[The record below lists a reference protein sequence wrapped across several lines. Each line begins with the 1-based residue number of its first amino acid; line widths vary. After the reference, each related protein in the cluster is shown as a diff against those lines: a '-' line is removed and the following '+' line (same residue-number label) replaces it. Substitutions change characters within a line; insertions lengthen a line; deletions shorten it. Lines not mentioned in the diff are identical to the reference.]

1 MPDRCELVLL
11 MTDTTAP
18 RLLVIDGYTEA
29 AREQLQ
35 SAGASVAADLY
46 VGMLE
51 RCAPN
56 GIECDVIFPA
66 DLGASLPVGEAIRDY
81 DGVAWTGCSSCV
93 FSGEP
98 DVAEQ
103 IEFARECFRRGV
115 PAFGSCW
122 AAQIAVVAAGGEV
135 ALHPNGREMGIARG
149 ITLTDEGRAHPLYEG
164 KPAVFDALTSHD
176 DEVTVLPTG
185 AVRLAGN
192 DFTRMQSVVVKHEGA
207 EFWGLQYH
215 PEYDLHEMA
224 RLMFC
229 RLEKLVKLNFFEDEP
244 AGLAH
249 IDQLEALHADPSRT
263 DIATALGLKADV
275 MDESLRTVEVRN
287 WINHLVLPGMR
298 R

>member
-1 MPDRCELVLL
+1 MV
-11 MTDTTAP
+11 DTTAL
-18 RLLVIDGYTEA
+18 RILIIDGYTKA

-35 SAGASVAADLY
+35 SGGASLAADLY
-46 VGMLE
+46 VKMLQ
-51 RCAPN
+51 RCAPT
-56 GIECDVIFPA
+56 GVECDVIFPA
-66 DLGASLPVGEAIRDY
+66 DSGVSLPVGETIQDY

-103 IEFARECFRRGV
+103 IEFARECYRRGV

-135 ALHPNGREMGIARG
+135 ALNPNGREMGIARG

-164 KPAVFDALTSHD
+164 KPAVFDAFTSHD
-176 DEVTVLPTG
+176 DEVTVLPEG
-185 AVRLAGN
+185 ATRLSGN
-192 DFTRMQSVVVKHEGA
+192 DFTRVQSVVVKHEGT

-229 RLEKLVKLNFFEDEP
+229 RIEKLVRLGFFADEA

-249 IDQLEALHADPSRT
+249 IDQLEALHADPTRE
-263 DIATALGLKADV
+263 DIATAVGLKADV
-275 MDESLRTVEVRN
+275 MDDSLRTIEVQN
-287 WINHLVLPGMR
+287 WINHHLLPSKR

>member
-1 MPDRCELVLL
+1 
-11 MTDTTAP
+11 MTDMTAP
-18 RLLVIDGYTEA
+18 RILIIDGYTKA

-35 SAGASVAADLY
+35 SGGASLAADLY
-46 VGMLE
+46 VRMLQ
-51 RCAPN
+51 RSTPA
-56 GIECDVIFPA
+56 GVECDVIFPA
-66 DLGASLPVGEAIRDY
+66 DPGASLPVGAAIRDY

-122 AAQIAVVAAGGEV
+122 AAQIAVVAVGGEV
-135 ALHPNGREMGIARG
+135 ALNPNGREMGIARE

-164 KPAVFDALTSHD
+164 KPAVFDAFTSHD
-176 DEVTVLPTG
+176 DEVTVLPDG
-185 AVRLAGN
+185 AARLAGN
-192 DFTRMQSVVVKHEGA
+192 DFTRVQSVVVKHDGT

-215 PEYDLHEMA
+215 PEYNLHEMA

-249 IDQLEALHADPSRT
+249 IDQLEALHADSSRT
-263 DIATALGLKADV
+263 DIASALGLKADV
-275 MDESLRTVEVRN
+275 MDKSPRTVEVRN
-287 WINHLVLPGMR
+287 WINHLVLPNMR

>member
-1 MPDRCELVLL
+1 MV
-11 MTDTTAP
+11 DTTAL
-18 RLLVIDGYTEA
+18 RILIIDGYTKV

-35 SAGASVAADLY
+35 SGGASLAADLY
-46 VGMLE
+46 VKMLQ
-51 RCAPN
+51 RCAPT
-56 GIECDVIFPA
+56 GVECDVIFPA
-66 DLGASLPVGEAIRDY
+66 DSGVSLPVGETIQDY
-81 DGVAWTGCSSCV
+81 DGVTWTGCSSCV

-103 IEFARECFRRGV
+103 IEFARECYRRGV

-135 ALHPNGREMGIARG
+135 ALNPNGREMGIARG

-164 KPAVFDALTSHD
+164 KPAVFDAFTSHD
-176 DEVTVLPTG
+176 DEVTLLPEG
-185 AVRLAGN
+185 ATRLSGN
-192 DFTRMQSVVVKHEGA
+192 DFTRVQSVVVKHEGT

-229 RLEKLVKLNFFEDEP
+229 RIEKLVRLGFFADEA

-249 IDQLEALHADPSRT
+249 IDQLEALHADPTRE

-275 MDESLRTVEVRN
+275 MDDSLRTIEVQN
-287 WINHLVLPGMR
+287 WINHHLLPSKR

>member
-1 MPDRCELVLL
+1 MV
-11 MTDTTAP
+11 DTTAL
-18 RLLVIDGYTEA
+18 RILIIDGYTKV

-35 SAGASVAADLY
+35 SGGASLAADLY
-46 VGMLE
+46 VKMLQ
-51 RCAPN
+51 RCAPT
-56 GIECDVIFPA
+56 GVECDVIFPA
-66 DLGASLPVGEAIRDY
+66 DSGVSLPVGETIQDY

-103 IEFARECFRRGV
+103 IEFARECYRRGV

-135 ALHPNGREMGIARG
+135 ALNPNGREMGIARG

-164 KPAVFDALTSHD
+164 KPAVFDAFTSHD
-176 DEVTVLPTG
+176 DEVTVLPEG
-185 AVRLAGN
+185 ATRLSGN
-192 DFTRMQSVVVKHEGA
+192 DFTRVQSVVVKHEGT

-229 RLEKLVKLNFFEDEP
+229 RIEKLVRLGFFADEA

-249 IDQLEALHADPSRT
+249 IDQLEALHADPTRE

-275 MDESLRTVEVRN
+275 MDDSLRTIEVQN
-287 WINHLVLPGMR
+287 WINHHLLPSKR

>member
-1 MPDRCELVLL
+1 M
-11 MTDTTAP
+11 DTTAL
-18 RLLVIDGYTEA
+18 RILIIDGYTKV

-35 SAGASVAADLY
+35 SGGASLAADLY
-46 VGMLE
+46 VKMLQ
-51 RCAPN
+51 RCAPT
-56 GIECDVIFPA
+56 GVECDVIFPA
-66 DLGASLPVGEAIRDY
+66 DSGVSLPVGETIQDY

-103 IEFARECFRRGV
+103 IEFARECYRRGV

-135 ALHPNGREMGIARG
+135 ALNPNGREMGIARG

-164 KPAVFDALTSHD
+164 KPAVFDAFTSHD
-176 DEVTVLPTG
+176 DEVTLLPEG
-185 AVRLAGN
+185 ATRLSGN
-192 DFTRMQSVVVKHEGA
+192 DFTRVQSVVVKHEGT

-229 RLEKLVKLNFFEDEP
+229 RLEKLVKLKLFADEA

-249 IDQLEALHADPSRT
+249 IDQLEALHADPTRE
-263 DIATALGLKADV
+263 DIATSLGLKGDV
-275 MDESLRTVEVRN
+275 MDDSLRTVEVRN
-287 WINHLVLPGMR
+287 WINHLVLPNMR

>member
-1 MPDRCELVLL
+1 
-11 MTDTTAP
+11 MTDTTVP
-18 RLLVIDGYTEA
+18 RILIIDGYTKA

-35 SAGASVAADLY
+35 SGGASLAADLY
-46 VGMLE
+46 VKMLQ
-51 RCAPN
+51 RCAPT

-66 DLGASLPVGEAIRDY
+66 DPGPNLPAGETIQDY
-81 DGVAWTGCSSCV
+81 AGVTWTGCSSCV

-103 IEFARECFRRGV
+103 IEFARECYRRGV

-135 ALHPNGREMGIARG
+135 ALNPNGREMGIARG

-164 KPAVFDALTSHD
+164 KPTVFDAFTSHD
-176 DEVTVLPTG
+176 DEVTLLPEE
-185 AVRLAGN
+185 AVRLSGN
-192 DFTRMQSVVVKHEGA
+192 DFTRVQSVVVKHEGT

-229 RLEKLVKLNFFEDEP
+229 RIEKLVRLGFFADEA

-249 IDQLEALHADPSRT
+249 IDQLEALHADPTRE

-275 MDESLRTVEVRN
+275 MDDSLRTIEVQN
-287 WINHLVLPGMR
+287 WINHQLLPSKR

>member
-1 MPDRCELVLL
+1 
-11 MTDTTAP
+11 MTNNNAL
-18 RLLVIDGYTEA
+18 RFLVIDGYTKA
-29 AREQLQ
+29 ARDQLQ
-35 SAGASVAADLY
+35 SGGASLAADLY
-46 VGMLE
+46 VGMLK
-51 RCAPN
+51 RCAPD

-66 DLGASLPVGEAIRDY
+66 DPGASLPAGTAIQDY

-103 IEFARECFRRGV
+103 IEFARECYRRGV

-135 ALHPNGREMGIARG
+135 ALNPNGREMGIARG
-149 ITLTDEGRAHPLYEG
+149 ITLTDEGRSHPLYEG

-249 IDQLEALHADPSRT
+249 IDQLEALYADPSRT
-263 DIATALGLKADV
+263 DIASALDIKADV
-275 MDESLRTVEVRN
+275 IDELLRTVEVRN
-287 WINHLVLPGMR
+287 WINHLVLPSMR